1 MSPYGKQKLP
11 FLYSAH
17 HSLCSVAGF
26 EPQPAH
32 LPQTPAARAAG
43 LTYATMLFRQRLRS
57 GKLAPEMINGVELCM
72 NSYRSV
78 SLNLPLTYPLI
89 V

>member
-11 FLYSAH
+11 FLYSVH
-17 HSLCSVAGF
+17 HSLYSAAGF
-26 EPQPAH
+26 ESQPAH

-57 GKLAPEMINGVELCM
+57 GKLPPETFKGVELCM
-72 NSYRSV
+72 DPYRSV